1 MRRMRIL
8 KKAHTRADNF
18 SFFPLVLSLPTTMLF
33 KSVLASVA
41 MFIGAAAA
49 TDLPEIEIIGNK
61 FFYSNNGSQFLM
73 RGVAYQADLVNATA
87 GETFVD
93 PLADPDTCKRD
104 IPYLQE
110 LQTNVIR
117 VYALNTSLDH
127 TECMVALQDAGIYV
141 IADLSDPETSIDR
154 LDPQWNIDLLD
165 RYTSVVD
172 DFHNYT
178 NVLGFFAGNEVTNE
192 VSNTDASAYVKAAVR
207 DTKAYIKEKGYR
219 TIPVGY
225 SANDDIDI
233 RVDLADYFACGDE
246 EERADFFGINMYEWC
261 GSSSFKSSGYEEIT
275 EQYANLG
282 IPAFFSEYG
291 CNKVTPRKFTE
302 VQAIYSDEMTDVWS
316 GGIVYMYFQETNDY
330 GLVSIDSSGDVKTLS
345 DFNYL
350 KSELASISPS
360 LATANSAST
369 SASVTT
375 CPTIGASWAA
385 NTVLPPTPDLSVCEC
400 MDKSLTC
407 VVADSV
413 DSDDYEDLF
422 DYVCGEID
430 CSGISG
436 NGTTGDYGA
445 YSGCKSKQQLNF
457 VLNLYYEQ
465 NGLGDDACDFSGSAT
480 TQSATT
486 ASSCSAVLSSAGS
499 SGLGT
504 VSGDIAN
511 ATTDDDSTS
520 TASGSSSGS
529 SSDSSGSS
537 SDSSSSSTTSSR
549 SSSGAAPVS
558 SSVWASIVGGVM
570 VVALAFA

>member
-1 MRRMRIL
+1 
-8 KKAHTRADNF
+8 
-18 SFFPLVLSLPTTMLF
+18 MLF

-41 MFIGAAAA
+41 MFIGATAAA
-49 TDLPEIEIIGNK
+49 DLPEIEIIGNK

-73 RGVAYQADLVNATA
+73 KGVAYQADLVNATA
-87 GETFVD
+87 GESYVD
-93 PLADPDTCKRD
+93 PLADADTCKRD

-127 TECMVALQDAGIYV
+127 TECMEALQDAGIYV
-141 IADLSDPETSIDR
+141 IADLSEPDLSIDR
-154 LDPQWNIDLLD
+154 LDPLWDVELLN

-172 DFHNYT
+172 SFHNYT
-178 NVLGFFAGNEVTNE
+178 NILGFFAGNEVTNE

-219 TIPVGY
+219 SIPVGY
-225 SANDDIDI
+225 SANDDVSI
-233 RVDLADYFACGDE
+233 RVSLAEYFACGDE
-246 EERADFFGINMYEWC
+246 DDRADFFGINMYEWC
-261 GSSSFKSSGYEEIT
+261 GTSTFKTSGYQNIT
-275 EQYANLG
+275 EQYENLG
-282 IPAFFSEYG
+282 IPVFFSEYG

-316 GGIVYMYFQETNDY
+316 GGIVYMYFQEDNDY

-345 DFNYL
+345 DFNNL
-350 KSELASISPS
+350 KTQLGSIDPS
-360 LATANSAST
+360 YATANSAST

-375 CPTIGASWAA
+375 CPTVGSSWAA
-385 NTVLPPTPDLSVCEC
+385 NTVLPPTPDESVCNC

-413 DSDDYEDLF
+413 DSDDYTDLF
-422 DYVCGEID
+422 EYICGVID

-445 YSGCKSKQQLNF
+445 YSGCDAKQQLNF
-457 VLNLYYEQ
+457 VLDLYYKE
-465 NGLGDDACDFSGSAT
+465 NGLDSDACDFSGSAT

-486 ASSCSAVLSSAGS
+486 ASSCSAVISSAGS

-511 ATTDDDSTS
+511 ATTDDDSTTTS
-520 TASGSSSGS
+520 TSGSQSSGS
-529 SSDSSGSS
+529 SSKTNST
-537 SDSSSSSTTSSR
+537 SSSSKSK
-549 SSSGAAPVS
+549 SGAAVAS
-558 SSVWASIVGGVM
+558 SSVWASVVGAVM
-570 VVALAFA
+570 LGALAMA